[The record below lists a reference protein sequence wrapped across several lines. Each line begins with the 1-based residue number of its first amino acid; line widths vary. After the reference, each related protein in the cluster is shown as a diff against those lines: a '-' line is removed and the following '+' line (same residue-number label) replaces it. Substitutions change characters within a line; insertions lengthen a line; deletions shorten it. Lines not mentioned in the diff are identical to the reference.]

1 MSVDVAI
8 VGGGPAGLT
17 AAADLAARGLK
28 VVVLERESAAGG
40 IPRHSDH
47 VGYGIRD
54 LRRFITGPAY
64 SRQLVQSATAAGA
77 QVRTDTMVTGWAA
90 ERTLETTSPHGRE
103 FIEAGAVILA
113 TGARER
119 PRSARLIPGDRPSG
133 VYTTGHLQNVVHI
146 AHRTVGSRAVIV
158 GAELVSYS
166 AVLTLRH
173 AGCRTVLMTT
183 EHHRPESYT
192 AFTTVARAGLGVK
205 VATRT
210 RVVRIIGSPAL
221 RAVEIENL
229 DTGARRIVDCDTLV
243 LTGDWVPD
251 HELARTAGLDMDR
264 HSLGPV
270 VDTALHTSKP
280 GVFAIGNLVHPVD
293 TADAAAL
300 DGRHV
305 AAHVLAHLQGRSRPA
320 GGVRLLAEPPLRWVS
335 PAILPADGAAPPR
348 GRLLAWTDTLV
359 RLPTVTV
366 RQDGVV
372 LARRRLPWP
381 ASPGRIFRIPAA
393 LVAAAN
399 PDGGGV
405 TVSLG

>member
-17 AAADLAARGLK
+17 AAADLAGRGLK

-40 IPRHSDH
+40 VPRHSDH
-47 VGYGIRD
+47 LGYGIRD
-54 LRRFITGPAY
+54 LRTVLTGPAY
-64 SRQLVQSATAAGA
+64 ARRLVRRATAAGV
-77 QVRTDTMVTGWAA
+77 QIRTETTVTGWAA
-90 ERTLETTSPHGRE
+90 ERALETTSPRGRE
-103 FIEAGAVILA
+103 LIEAGAVILA

-133 VYTTGHLQNVVHI
+133 VYTTGHLQNVVTI

-173 AGCRTVLMTT
+173 GGCRTVLMTT

-192 AFTTVARAGLGVK
+192 AFTTAARAGLGVK

-221 RAVEIENL
+221 RAVQIENL
-229 DTGARRIVDCDTLV
+229 DTGARRTIDCDTLV

-251 HELARTAGLDMDR
+251 HELARSAGLDMDR
-264 HSLGPV
+264 RSLGPL
-270 VDTALHTSKP
+270 VDTALRTSRP

-305 AAHVLAHLQGRSRPA
+305 AVHVLAHLNGRSGPA

-335 PAILPADGAAPPR
+335 PAILPADVTAPPR

-359 RLPTVTV
+359 RFPTVTV

-372 LARRRLPWP
+372 LARRRLPWS

-393 LVAAAN
+393 VVTAAN
-399 PDGGGV
+399 PDGGTV
-405 TVSLG
+405 TVSLR